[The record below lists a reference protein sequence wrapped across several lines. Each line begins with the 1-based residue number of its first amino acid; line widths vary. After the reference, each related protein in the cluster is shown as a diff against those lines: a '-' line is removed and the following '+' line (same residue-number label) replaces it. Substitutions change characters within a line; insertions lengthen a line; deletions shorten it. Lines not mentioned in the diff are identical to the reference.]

1 MLMVFFS
8 TNMISNLTLYF
19 ISGANQLLWYYADLE
34 KKKCIEDQQE
44 NSDINE
50 NSFSSNS
57 TAGQFDMIDHD
68 INHCLAYRRFA
79 K

>member
-1 MLMVFFS
+1 MHAVLDFHQPD
-8 TNMISNLTLYF
+8 

-34 KKKCIEDQQE
+34 RQRCFDEQKGVKRESNLIQGTNETIYGQEDV
-44 NSDINE
+44 IK
-50 NSFSSNS
+50 
-57 TAGQFDMIDHD
+57 HD